1 MIFLELGEEKMEKQS
16 IIDILTDVKD
26 GIDYENEKN
35 LIDDE
40 LLDSFDVV
48 AIVGELD
55 ETFDIEITMD
65 DMIPENFNS
74 VDAICALVQKLQEA

>member
-1 MIFLELGEEKMEKQS
+1 MEKQS

-40 LLDSFDVV
+40 LLESFDVV

>member
-1 MIFLELGEEKMEKQS
+1 MEKQS

-74 VDAICALVQKLQEA
+74 VDAIGALVQKLQEA

>member
-1 MIFLELGEEKMEKQS
+1 MEKQN

-55 ETFDIEITMD
+55 EAFDIEITMD

>member
-1 MIFLELGEEKMEKQS
+1 MEKQS

-26 GIDYENEKN
+26 GIDYEN

>member
-1 MIFLELGEEKMEKQS
+1 MEKQS

-26 GIDYENEKN
+26 GVDYENEKN

>member
-1 MIFLELGEEKMEKQS
+1 MEKQN
-16 IIDILTDVKD
+16 IIDILIDVKD

-55 ETFDIEITMD
+55 EAFDIEITMD

>member
-1 MIFLELGEEKMEKQS
+1 MEKQS

-74 VDAICALVQKLQEA
+74 VDAICALVQKLQEKSKK

>member
-1 MIFLELGEEKMEKQS
+1 M
-16 IIDILTDVKD
+16 KD

>member
-1 MIFLELGEEKMEKQS
+1 MEKQS

-74 VDAICALVQKLQEA
+74 VDEICALIQKLQEA

>member
-1 MIFLELGEEKMEKQS
+1 MEKQS

>member
-1 MIFLELGEEKMEKQS
+1 MEKQS

-55 ETFDIEITMD
+55 ETFYIEITMD

>member
-1 MIFLELGEEKMEKQS
+1 MGEEKKKKQS